1 MLTEPPPASPARPKS
16 RVLSSARAL
25 APRLLFLAGLSA
37 ACASPP
43 VVVKS
48 LPSAVVSRKPELLDP
63 ALLDETIGGREGEAY
78 RVGPGDTILVAVY
91 GHPELSIGS
100 YGGSGVVGQANRLA
114 GLVIDNDG
122 TIQFPLIGSVRVAGK
137 TSEELRAFLEQELT
151 TYVKEPKVTVQVVFP
166 GSIRY
171 YLLGQFNDPGLKYS
185 DRPVRLLEAMSLGGS
200 VLLERASLR
209 MAYVARGGKRL
220 PIDFRRLVLEGD
232 LAQNIK
238 LRSGDIIL
246 VPDKTSEQAFV
257 FAASAGGTSRGGVVP
272 FINGRLTLIQALAQ
286 AGFGYREQAQGR
298 LSSTHVI
305 RSTGDRGELFVVDA
319 GKILNGEAAPFELA
333 PGDVVFV
340 PPTGI
345 TNWNQALEQL
355 LPTLQTVSGLL
366 TPFVQIKYLSE

>member
-1 MLTEPPPASPARPKS
+1 MLTESRLSGAAAARARAPF
-16 RVLSSARAL
+16 SARLL
-25 APRLLFLAGLSA
+25 APGLLFLAGLSA
-37 ACASPP
+37 ACGSPP

-63 ALLDETIGGREGEAY
+63 ALLDETIGGRDGEAY

-100 YGGSGVVGQANRLA
+100 YGGAGVVGQANRLA

-137 TSEELRAFLEQELT
+137 TSEELRAFLQQELT
-151 TYVKEPKVTVQVVFP
+151 AYVKEPKVTVQVVFP

-220 PIDFRRLVLEGD
+220 PIDFRRLVLDGD

-272 FINGRLTLIQALAQ
+272 FVNGRLTLIQALAQ

-319 GKILNGEAAPFELA
+319 RKILDGEAASFELA

>member
-1 MLTEPPPASPARPKS
+1 MRDDILLLALGSAGK
-16 RVLSSARAL
+16 RVLTMLSVLWVL
-25 APRLLFLAGLSA
+25 ACG
-37 ACASPP
+37 SPP

-48 LPSAVVSRKPELLDP
+48 LPTAVVSKRPEAIDP
-63 ALLDETIGGREGEAY
+63 ALLDQTIGGRDGEAY

-91 GHPELSIGS
+91 GHPHLSIGS
-100 YGGSGVVGQANRLA
+100 YGGTNLTGQNNRLA

-122 TIQFPLIGSVRVAGK
+122 TIQFPLIGSVQVSGK
-137 TSEELRAFLEQELT
+137 TSEELRRFLEQELSV
-151 TYVKEPKVTVQVVFP
+151 YVKEPKVTVQVVFP
-166 GSIRY
+166 GNIRY
-171 YLLGQFNDPGLKYS
+171 YLLGQFVDPGLKYS

-200 VLLERASLR
+200 VQLERASLR
-209 MAYVARGGKRL
+209 TAYVARGGKRL

-232 LAQNIK
+232 LQQNIK

-257 FAASAGGTSRGGVVP
+257 FAGSSGGTSRGGAVP
-272 FINGRLTLIQALAQ
+272 FINGRLTLLQALAQ
-286 AGFGYREQAQGR
+286 AGLGYKEQAQGR

-305 RSTGDRGELFVVDA
+305 RSIGDHGELYIVDA
-319 GKILNGEAAPFELA
+319 AKIMNGEAAQFELA

-340 PPTGI
+340 PPTAI